1 MNTKTYITT
10 AGYII
15 LLRLLDLGLTFF
27 YTPELHYEWNP
38 VVSVFGYSWMGM
50 LVTQILLISFI
61 IFVMSFYF
69 SKKPLSN
76 PPHDLSFKEYI
87 YYYFHNKKRTSKKK
101 WLDFNRRSLERVLA
115 YNGFILMTLSI
126 SVSYLAIINNILI
139 IRQVRAYS
147 YFIYKHSDVFFPIL
161 LIVLAVSSFYLFFV
175 LEYRTYKNKLVKV
188 HAEQ

>member
-1 MNTKTYITT
+1 MNNRTYITT

-69 SKKPLSN
+69 YKKPLSN

-147 YFIYKHSDVFFPIL
+147 YFIYNHSDVFFPIL
-161 LIVLAVSSFYLFFV
+161 LIVLAVSSFYLFFI
-175 LEYRTYKNKLVKV
+175 LEYRTYKNKLEKIPV
-188 HAEQ
+188 EN